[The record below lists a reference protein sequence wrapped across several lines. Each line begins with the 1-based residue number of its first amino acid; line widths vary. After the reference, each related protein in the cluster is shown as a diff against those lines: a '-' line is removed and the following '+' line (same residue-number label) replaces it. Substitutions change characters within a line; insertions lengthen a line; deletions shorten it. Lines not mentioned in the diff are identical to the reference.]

1 MAHLY
6 FLAMMLGFP
15 LVIILLALVGG
26 YLYRGRDAELL
37 DWKPTRSPAR
47 EAELAIN
54 DINQMRASLNDLRRR
69 RDAREHPIEQKPV
82 STFEG

>member
-6 FLAMMLGFP
+6 FLAVALGFP
-15 LVIILLALVGG
+15 LVILLLALVGG

-37 DWKPTRSPAR
+37 DWKPTRSPER

-54 DINQMRASLNDLRRR
+54 DVNQMRASLNDLRHRR
-69 RDAREHPIEQKPV
+69 GADNNI
-82 STFEG
+82 

>member
-6 FLAMMLGFP
+6 FLAIVLGFP
-15 LVIILLALVGG
+15 LVYLLLAMVGG

-37 DWKPTRSPAR
+37 DWKPTRSPER
-47 EAELAIN
+47 EAELATN

-69 RDAREHPIEQKPV
+69 RDADEHH
-82 STFEG
+82 